1 MRMNTHRETGGR
13 SGDEQTQIVIFRLGG
28 ENYGVP
34 VAKVKEIIMPISA
47 FAVPGMTGPVEGVI
61 NLRGEI
67 IPVLRIHGLL
77 GVDGDRAGSERK
89 RRIVILDADGGGFGF
104 LVDEVTEV
112 VRIATSDMRPAPE
125 VGEDEI
131 HREAILGIV
140 QVSGRMVVCVD
151 LRALVAGS
159 VDLKE
164 MAGQVS

>member
-1 MRMNTHRETGGR
+1 MNTQRRPGGR
-13 SGDEQTQIVIFRLGG
+13 SNDEQTQIVIFRLGG

-34 VAKVKEIIMPISA
+34 VARVKEIIRPIDA

-77 GVDGDRAGSERK
+77 GVDGESSGDERK

-112 VRIATSDMRPAPE
+112 VRIATADMRPAPE
-125 VGEDEI
+125 VGENEL

-151 LRALVAGS
+151 LRVLVAGS
-159 VDLKE
+159 VDMKE
-164 MAGQVS
+164 MAGQIS

>member
-1 MRMNTHRETGGR
+1 M
-13 SGDEQTQIVIFRLGG
+13 QLVIFRLGR

-34 VAKVKEIIMPISA
+34 VARVKEIIRPIDA

-67 IPVLRIHGLL
+67 IPVLRVHGLL
-77 GVDGDRAGSERK
+77 GVDGGSGGDARK

-112 VRIATSDMRPAPE
+112 VRVSTGDLRPAPE
-125 VGEDEI
+125 VGEDEL

-151 LRALVAGS
+151 LRVLVSGS
-159 VDLKE
+159 IDMKE
-164 MAGQVS
+164 LAGQVS